1 MFTFLDYISQW
12 FEVFNT
18 KGGDKD
24 MGGESRHIN
33 VMQLYRLW
41 VILKII
47 SKTFLHFYI
56 HIDFLLKIQIDIDL
70 AVRM

>member
-1 MFTFLDYISQW
+1 
-12 FEVFNT
+12 
-18 KGGDKD
+18 

-70 AVRM
+70 AVRKQLYNG